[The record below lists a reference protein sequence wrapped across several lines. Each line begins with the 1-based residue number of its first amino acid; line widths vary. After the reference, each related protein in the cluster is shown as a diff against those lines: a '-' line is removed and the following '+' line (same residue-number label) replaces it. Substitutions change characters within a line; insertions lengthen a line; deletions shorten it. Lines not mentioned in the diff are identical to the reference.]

1 LTHLSQSIMDADL
14 LANTERFSLGDDDEV
29 QRLKRENE
37 SLRSKIVQLQ
47 SNDAVSINAGRA
59 NLEIPFE
66 DLEMDQQIGG
76 GGFSLVYR
84 AMYKGTPVAVKR
96 WFNPDCTDAVMQ
108 EFREEVLTLRELRH
122 PHVVQ
127 FIGACMRPP
136 NLCIVLEYL
145 PYSLFQVVH
154 GGQFDV
160 DRRRVM
166 ALSIDICRAFQ
177 YLHSRSPPVV
187 HRDIK
192 PGNFLVD
199 RAWKVKLCDFGLASI
214 NERQKGAG
222 TPGYMAPELHAN
234 RPYNEK
240 VDVYA
245 FGIMLWEM
253 LAKQVPFDGAG
264 PAEIRRRVLDGER
277 PEMPLSCPKALAKLI
292 RECWDQDSDKRPS
305 FASIQKQLKSMD

>member
-1 LTHLSQSIMDADL
+1 LTSSTA
-14 LANTERFSLGDDDEV
+14 RFSLGDGDDV
-29 QRLKRENE
+29 QTLKKENARLKAQ
-37 SLRSKIVQLQ
+37 IAQLH
-47 SNDAVSINAGRA
+47 SGDGVSIGVGRA
-59 NLEIPFE
+59 NIDIPFE
-66 DLEMDQQIGG
+66 DLEMDEQIGG

-84 AMYKGTPVAVKR
+84 AMHKGTPVAVKR
-96 WFNPDCTDAVMQ
+96 WFNPECTDIVMQ

-136 NLCIVLEYL
+136 HLCIVMEHL

-154 GGQFDV
+154 DGQFQV
-160 DRRRVM
+160 DRRRAM
-166 ALSIDICRAFQ
+166 ALGIDICRAFQ

-192 PGNFLVD
+192 PANFLVD

-214 NERQKGAG
+214 NDRQKGAG
-222 TPGYMAPELHAN
+222 TPAYMAPELHASK
-234 RPYNEK
+234 PYNEK

-245 FGIMLWEM
+245 FGIMLWEF

-264 PAEIRRRVLDGER
+264 PAEIRDSVLAGER
-277 PEMPLSCPKALAKLI
+277 PEMPLSCPKTLAKLI
-292 RECWDQDSDKRPS
+292 KDCWHQESASRPS
-305 FASIQKQLKSMD
+305 FESIHSQLKAMLKVTD